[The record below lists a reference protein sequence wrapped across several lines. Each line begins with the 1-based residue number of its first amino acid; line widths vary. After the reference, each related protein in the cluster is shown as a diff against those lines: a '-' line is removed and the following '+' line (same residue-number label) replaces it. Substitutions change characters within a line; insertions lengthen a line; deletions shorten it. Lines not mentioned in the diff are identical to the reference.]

1 MRIFAF
7 PFGICDGIFL
17 YLFLNNFGRIKSNMQ
32 IAIGAKE
39 RIVAPIEEDV
49 LERKVSADIMLLK
62 KFIKEEAISVPSQV
76 ASTGDINVSNPKIS
90 VRSVVTCMRRD
101 VYVNILTIFCMS
113 SITENIIVSNKNI
126 IVPYTPI

>member
-1 MRIFAF
+1 
-7 PFGICDGIFL
+7 
-17 YLFLNNFGRIKSNMQ
+17 MQ
-32 IAIGAKE
+32 IAMGAKE
-39 RIVAPIEEDV
+39 RIVAPIEVDV
-49 LERKVSADIMLLK
+49 LERKASADIMFLK

-113 SITENIIVSNKNI
+113 SITENIIVSNQNI